1 MMINLNGRQIEK
13 AMKQLG
19 IEAEEIQA
27 EEVII
32 KGSDRDIVIKN
43 PKVTKIKAKG
53 EESFQ
58 IIGKVEEKVS
68 IREEDI
74 ELVASKAGI
83 SKEEAKK
90 ILEETKGDLAQ
101 AIMLAKKN

>member
-1 MMINLNGRQIEK
+1 MLNLNIKQIEK

-74 ELVASKAGI
+74 ELIASKSGI

>member
-1 MMINLNGRQIEK
+1 MINLSGRQIEK
-13 AMKQLG
+13 VMKQLG

-32 KGSDRDIVIKN
+32 KGLDREIVIRN

-68 IREEDI
+68 IKEEDVG
-74 ELVASKAGI
+74 LVASKAGI

-90 ILEETKGDLAQ
+90 ILEETKGDLAK
-101 AIMLAKKN
+101 AILMAKKN

>member
-1 MMINLNGRQIEK
+1 MLNLNIKQIEK
-13 AMKQLG
+13 AMKQFG

>member
-1 MMINLNGRQIEK
+1 MLNLNIKQIEK
-13 AMKQLG
+13 VMKQLG

-68 IREEDI
+68 IKEEDI

-90 ILEETKGDLAQ
+90 ILEETKGDLAK

>member
-1 MMINLNGRQIEK
+1 
-13 AMKQLG
+13 MKQLG

-68 IREEDI
+68 IREEDV

>member
-1 MMINLNGRQIEK
+1 MLNLNIKQIEK

>member
-1 MMINLNGRQIEK
+1 MLNLNIKQIEK

-68 IREEDI
+68 IREEDV

-90 ILEETKGDLAQ
+90 ILEETKGDLAK

>member
-1 MMINLNGRQIEK
+1 MLNLNIKQIEK
-13 AMKQLG
+13 VMKQFG

-27 EEVII
+27 QEVII
-32 KGSDRDIVIKN
+32 KGFDRDIVIKN

-58 IIGKVEEKVS
+58 IIGKAEEKVS
-68 IREEDI
+68 IREEDV

-90 ILEETKGDLAQ
+90 ILEEAEGDLAK
-101 AIMLAKKN
+101 AIMMARKN

>member
-1 MMINLNGRQIEK
+1 MLNLNIKQIEK

-68 IREEDI
+68 IKEEDV
-74 ELVASKAGI
+74 ELVASKSGI
-83 SKEEAKK
+83 SKEDAKK

>member
-1 MMINLNGRQIEK
+1 MLNLNIKQIEK
-13 AMKQLG
+13 VMKQFG

-27 EEVII
+27 QEVII
-32 KGSDRDIVIKN
+32 KGFDRDIVIKN

-58 IIGKVEEKVS
+58 IIGKAEEKVS
-68 IREEDI
+68 IKEEDV

-90 ILEETKGDLAQ
+90 ILEEAEGDLAK
-101 AIMLAKKN
+101 AIMMARKN

>member
-1 MMINLNGRQIEK
+1 MLNLNIKQIEK

-90 ILEETKGDLAQ
+90 ILEKTEGDLAQ

>member
-1 MMINLNGRQIEK
+1 MLNLNIKQIEK
-13 AMKQLG
+13 VMKQLG

-68 IREEDI
+68 IKEEDI
-74 ELVASKAGI
+74 ELVASKSGI

-90 ILEETKGDLAQ
+90 ILEETKGDLAK

>member
-1 MMINLNGRQIEK
+1 MLNLNIKQIEK
-13 AMKQLG
+13 VMKQLG

>member
-68 IREEDI
+68 IKEEDV
-74 ELVASKAGI
+74 ELVASKSGI
-83 SKEEAKK
+83 SKEDAKK